1 MSQCRGRTKQEEPAI
16 LTAVYEELMRL
27 GETEQMSEDV
37 VHGLC
42 VTLYLHGWAAG
53 HKQKPDKNPKNP

>member
-1 MSQCRGRTKQEEPAI
+1 MNQCSGRTKRAEPAI
-16 LTAVYEELMRL
+16 LTAVWAELMRL

-53 HKQKPDKNPKNP
+53 RKQKPDKKSKNS